1 MSAYSGVY
9 AALASNVAIVPM
21 SEDDTIAA
29 AAVFLRSL
37 ANDATT
43 FDPAERFLSGK
54 EKASKNRYLQAKL
67 PGPETDAKR
76 SLEHEL
82 FALQARVQHLEA
94 KAATVSNGTLPDTPN
109 EPHLAILSLES
120 PNSKRST
127 DADSSTVLRRFTTPE
142 QARISH
148 FLAAHEDD
156 TNGRLVSGEDLA
168 LVREHVRRQAAE
180 IKWQTETLA
189 HVSQRLQTQKEQA
202 TEKFDEVERENINQM
217 QRELQK
223 HQQANE
229 AFQKALKEIG
239 SIITKVANGDLSHR
253 VIIHDVEM
261 DPEITTFKET
271 INRMMSQLQV
281 FGSEVSRVAR
291 EVGTEGK
298 LGGEAK
304 VSGVE
309 GIWKELT
316 ENVNFMCA
324 NLTDQVREISQVTT
338 AVAEGN
344 LDRKIVRPAQGEVL
358 QLQQTINRM
367 VDDLRTF
374 ATEVTRVARDVGTEG
389 ILGGQA
395 RIEGVKG
402 KWNELTTNGTCDMS
416 WKQRL
421 FADNSHSQCARE
433 QSYQSSTRYCSCY
446 YRRG

>member
-1 MSAYSGVY
+1 MSTYSGVC
-9 AALASNVAIVPM
+9 ATLAGNVTKAPM
-21 SEDDTIAA
+21 SEEDTILAA
-29 AAVFLRSL
+29 AAFLHSL
-37 ANDATT
+37 GNGVTT
-43 FDPAERFLSGK
+43 FDPSEKFLSVN
-54 EKASKNRYLQAKL
+54 EKAPKNRYFHTKL
-67 PGPETDAKR
+67 PGPENDAKHI
-76 SLEHEL
+76 LEYEL

-94 KAATVSNGTLPDTPN
+94 KVATISNGTLPDTPS
-109 EPHLAILSLES
+109 EPQLAMLSFGS
-120 PNSKRST
+120 PNSKGST
-127 DADSSTVLRRFTTPE
+127 AVDNSTVLRRFTTPE
-142 QARISH
+142 EARVSH
-148 FLAAHEDD
+148 FLTAHEDD
-156 TNGRLVSGEDLA
+156 ANGREVSGEDLT
-168 LVREHVRRQAAE
+168 LVREHVRRQTIE
-180 IKWQTETLA
+180 IKMQKEALA
-189 HVSQRLQTQKEQA
+189 EVGQRLRIQKEQA
-202 TEKFDEVERENINQM
+202 TELFDDAERENISQM

-253 VIIHDVEM
+253 VIIHDIEM

-402 KWNELTTNGTCDMS
+402 KWNELTTNGTCDLF
-416 WKQRL
+416 WKQRN
-421 FADNSHSQCARE
+421 FAHNTHSQCARK
-433 QSYQSSTRYCSCY
+433 QSYQSSTRYRSCY
-446 YRRG
+446 NRCG